1 MRLSP
6 LLRKFIRPQLLIQSV
21 GMGALAGVCAI
32 IFAWA
37 LSSALAE
44 VFLGNQNLEQFQS
57 LLWVALLFAFTRMI
71 FTSMQS
77 HFATKL
83 SSTAKSDIRN
93 HLLQQ
98 EPINPTPL
106 LRGVEALESW
116 YSQYLP
122 QVFLAIIIPL
132 LILILTFWLDPLS
145 GLVFLLSAPLLPI
158 FLALIGLGARAKQQR
173 QWKLLLQQGNLYQE
187 TLLGLKTLKLF
198 GKSRDWGIHL
208 AESAETL
215 REATLGVLRIAFL
228 SALVL
233 ELVGTIGTAILAVEL
248 GIRLLHNGIDY
259 QRAIFLLLLAPEF
272 YLPLRLLGLRAHAA
286 MEGDAFAQTLVAST
300 SSVPDVV
307 PASALHTHS
316 TSILEIQNLSARWP
330 EQATPV
336 FQNLNLTLAPGEFLG
351 IAGPSGCG
359 KSTLFACILGQLPPE
374 TGTIHYQ
381 QGIHILWIPQNPR
394 IYHRSIR
401 DNILQTPE
409 SSAARDSDLWLAL
422 EKVGLSEFI
431 RNLPHGLNTSAAEG
445 GARLSGGQL
454 RRLALARAFLEPC
467 DLILMDEPD
476 AHLDQE
482 SLVLLEDLVC
492 SMDSVAR
499 IVISHRE
506 QTLAKAHSCFRMEV
520 PC

>member
-1 MRLSP
+1 
-6 LLRKFIRPQLLIQSV
+6 
-21 GMGALAGVCAI
+21 MGALAGVCAI

-57 LLWVALLFAFTRMI
+57 LLWVALLFAFARMLL
-71 FTSMQS
+71 TTLQS

-83 SSTAKSDIRN
+83 ACAAKSDIRN

-98 EPINPTPL
+98 EPLNPTPL

-198 GKSRDWGIHL
+198 GKSKDWGIHL
-208 AESAETL
+208 AKSAETL
-215 REATLGVLRIAFL
+215 REATLSVLRIAFL

-248 GIRLLHNGIDY
+248 GIRLLHGGIDY
-259 QRAIFLLLLAPEF
+259 QRALFLLLLAPEF

-286 MEGDAFAQTLVAST
+286 MEGDAFAQTLQS
-300 SSVPDVV
+300 
-307 PASALHTHS
+307 THS
-316 TSILEIQNLSARWP
+316 VVNTVSDQASISHSHTASILEIQNLSARWP
-330 EQATPV
+330 EQTTPV
-336 FQNLNLTLAPGEFLG
+336 FYNLNLSLAPGEFLG

-359 KSTLFACILGQLPPE
+359 KSTLFACILGQLPAE

-409 SSAARDSDLWLAL
+409 ASTARDSDLWLAL

-431 RNLPHGLNTSAAEG
+431 RNLPHGLDTSAAEG

-454 RRLALARAFLEPC
+454 RRLTLARAFLEPC

-482 SLVLLEDLVC
+482 SLALLEDLVC

-499 IVISHRE
+499 MVISHRK
-506 QTLAKAHSCFRMEV
+506 QTLAKAHSCFRMEA

>member
-6 LLRKFIRPQLLIQSV
+6 LLIKFIRPRFLIWCVSSGV
-21 GMGALAGVCAI
+21 LAGVFAI
-32 IFAWA
+32 FFSWA

-44 VFLGNQNLEQFQS
+44 MFIGHQNLFPFK
-57 LLWVALLFAFTRMI
+57 ALLGGALFFALARMLLS
-71 FTSMQS
+71 TLQA

-83 SSTAKSDIRN
+83 ARVAKSDIRN

-98 EPINPTPL
+98 ESLNPTPL

-132 LILILTFWLDPLS
+132 MILILTFWLDPLS

-198 GKSRDWGIHL
+198 GKSKDWGIHL

-248 GIRLLHNGIDY
+248 GIRLLHGGIDY
-259 QRAIFLLLLAPEF
+259 QRALFLLLLAPEF

-300 SSVPDVV
+300 SSVPDAV
-307 PASALHTHS
+307 PASVSLTHS
-316 TSILEIQNLSARWP
+316 HSLLEIRNLSARWP
-330 EQATPV
+330 EQARPV
-336 FQNLNLTLAPGEFLG
+336 FQNLDMTLAPGEFLG

-359 KSTLFACILGQLPPE
+359 KSTLFACILGQLPAE
-374 TGTIHYQ
+374 TGAIHFK
-381 QGIHILWIPQNPR
+381 QGIRILWIPQSPR

-401 DNILQTPE
+401 DNILQSPE
-409 SSAARDSDLWLAL
+409 ASHSRDSDIWLAL
-422 EKVGLSEFI
+422 EKVGLLEFI
-431 RNLPHGLNTSAAEG
+431 RNLPLGLDTSAAEG

-476 AHLDQE
+476 AHLDQD

-492 SMDSVAR
+492 SMNSVAR

>member
-1 MRLSP
+1 MQLSP
-6 LLRKFIRPQLLIQSV
+6 LLRKFIRPHLLFLSV
-21 GMGALAGVCAI
+21 SSGVLAGVFAI
-32 IFAWA
+32 LFSWA
-37 LSSALAE
+37 LSSALTE
-44 VFLGNQNLEQFQS
+44 VFVGHQNLQQFKV
-57 LLWVALLFAFTRMI
+57 LLWGALFFAFVRMLL
-71 FTSMQS
+71 SSLQS
-77 HFATKL
+77 HF
-83 SSTAKSDIRN
+83 STNLARVAKSDIRN

-98 EPINPTPL
+98 ESLNPTPL
-106 LRGVEALESW
+106 LRGVEALEPW
-116 YSQYLP
+116 YSQYVP
-122 QVFLAIIIPL
+122 QVFLAIICPL
-132 LILILTFWLDPLS
+132 IILGLTFWLDPLS

-198 GKSRDWGIHL
+198 GKSKDWGIHL

-248 GIRLLHNGIDY
+248 GLRLLHGGMDY
-259 QRAIFLLLLAPEF
+259 QRALFLLLLAPEF

-286 MEGDAFAQTLVAST
+286 MEGDAFAQTILAS
-300 SSVPDVV
+300 SK
-307 PASALHTHS
+307 PAQGSNMLSHAHS
-316 TSILEIQNLSARWP
+316 PSLLEIRNLSARWP
-330 EQATPV
+330 EQSRPV
-336 FQNLNLTLAPGEFLG
+336 FQNLNMTLAPGEFLG

-359 KSTLFACILGQLPPE
+359 KSTLFACILGHLPIE
-374 TGTIHYQ
+374 TGTIQ
-381 QGIHILWIPQNPR
+381 FKQGIRILWIPQSPR

-401 DNILQTPE
+401 DNILQIPE
-409 SSAARDSDLWLAL
+409 ASSSRDSEIWFAL

-431 RNLPHGLNTSAAEG
+431 RNLPLGLDTSAAEG

-454 RRLALARAFLEPC
+454 RRLALARTFLEPC

-476 AHLDQE
+476 AHLDPN

-492 SMDSVAR
+492 SLDSVAR

-506 QTLAKAHSCFRMEV
+506 QTLAKAHSCFRMEA